1 MLMLARNELG
11 VLGFGDIS
19 IKSVNTDR
27 QANSNIFLIMLDDS
41 IHKPGQT
48 EKNQKSTI
56 RI

>member
-11 VLGFGDIS
+11 VLGLGDIS
-19 IKSVNTDR
+19 IKSINADR
-27 QANSNIFLIMLDDS
+27 QANSNIFLIMLDDR

-48 EKNQKSTI
+48 ETNQKSTI

>member
-1 MLMLARNELG
+1 MLARNELG
-11 VLGFGDIS
+11 VLGLGDIS
-19 IKSVNTDR
+19 IKWVNADR